1 MIKKCDILIVSE
13 YRDSDNIVE
22 LPFGKSSFIRH
33 VGVIVSKKSEALKNC
48 AQHFRDNDTDVIIYA
63 GGIARNGYEL
73 FCKILSKQR
82 RKNLLLVLSTFGGD
96 PDAGYRIA
104 RAAIHHY
111 DASNFTILVP
121 KYCKSAGTLICIG
134 ANRLVMANQAE
145 LGPLDI
151 QLRKEGELFQQSS
164 GLDILRGMTYLQEQ
178 AKTTFSDYLFD
189 INAVSG
195 LSTKIASEIA
205 SKLVIGLYQP
215 LFAQVDPVKLG
226 EMSAALEI
234 ARRYGERLD
243 QKSDSL
249 VNNAALNNLIV
260 AYPTHGFVIDR
271 SEARDI
277 FKKVDAPNEYEQILC
292 DFVRGSA
299 WNAGSASAIV
309 TDFLENL
316 APPATPTESP
326 EPPATSA
333 PNSEES
339 ENDQPVKHEKSEPN
353 AGEVSREQPDGSGP
367 TEVHD
372 QQHNAIGGE
381 QSHEGTNESAPS
393 SDQVIKE

>member
-1 MIKKCDILIVSE
+1 MTAKTD
-13 YRDSDNIVE
+13 
-22 LPFGKSSFIRH
+22 
-33 VGVIVSKKSEALKNC
+33 ALKAC

-63 GGIARNGYEL
+63 GGIARNGYER
-73 FCKILSKQR
+73 FCKELSKQR
-82 RKNLLLVLSTFGGD
+82 RSKLLLVLSTMGGD

-111 DASNFTILVP
+111 DAANFSILVP

-134 ANRLVMANQAE
+134 ASRLVMANQAE

-151 QLRKEGELFQQSS
+151 QLRKDGELFQQSS

-178 AKTTFSDYLFD
+178 AKNTFSDYLID
-189 INAVSG
+189 INAGSG

-243 QKSDSL
+243 EKSDSL
-249 VNNAALNNLIV
+249 VSNGALNNLIV

-277 FKKVDAPNEYEQILC
+277 FKDVVAPDEYEQVLC
-292 DFVRGSA
+292 DLVRKSPWSPGA
-299 WNAGSASAIV
+299 TSAIV
-309 TDFLENL
+309 MDFLETV
-316 APPATPTESP
+316 PPPESP
-326 EPPATSA
+326 EAQPESSA
-333 PNSEES
+333 SSASTSEEN
-339 ENDQPVKHEKSEPN
+339 ENEPPSTHENPDS
-353 AGEVSREQPDGSGP
+353 ATGEVSRKQPDDGGP
-367 TEVHD
+367 TEIDERQHD
-372 QQHNAIGGE
+372 AVGGE
-381 QSHEGTNESAPS
+381 QSHERTDEGTAPS
-393 SDQVIKE
+393 A